1 MASYCKIELIGY
13 VGSEPD
19 VRIVGNGGI
28 SAGSSR
34 GSKVASFRLSTKDG
48 QKTMW
53 HNVIC
58 WDLLADLTE
67 KTIRK
72 GFLLFV
78 SGKLRQKDWTDNL
91 GKTVSRLE
99 VVADNVQILSAPLK
113 EPVTKGLP
121 SMDPQ
126 PDDLPF

>member
-1 MASYCKIELIGY
+1 M
-13 VGSEPD
+13 
-19 VRIVGNGGI
+19 
-28 SAGSSR
+28 
-34 GSKVASFRLSTKDG
+34 
-48 QKTMW
+48 
-53 HNVIC
+53 
-58 WDLLADLTE
+58 
-67 KTIRK
+67 
-72 GFLLFV
+72 
-78 SGKLRQKDWTDNL
+78 RQKDWTDNL